1 METVKNND
9 RVSHQSSGSFRQYL
23 GRLSQWSYFKDT
35 VRWLFLRNNIV
46 YFSQSNTV
54 DDTENTIKDK
64 RHKYTVQQLE
74 NAVPTIEALTNI
86 SLANGYHKFMFEPDF
101 IAKIVNVFSNAVV
114 LQQLGISETAFKL
127 ICTLSLNKYER
138 FSEDIVKQG
147 VPTQVLQCMINSDK
161 QTLYNHSNWTIDL
174 IYNLVGRPH
183 VHDLL
188 VQDESFLATLQSAA
202 AQKEPI
208 TLQLV
213 SLIVKHLL
221 LTEIRDVQHGDHL
234 FQIYLSNNKRF
245 IREMNAKLQEGTEL
259 DEALAKKIKADEL
272 SSYSDM
278 FDKTT
283 VLVKQAV
290 DIGYPYQFLP
300 KLRDGW
306 NLTEKAALYSV
317 VACGCVAL
325 RALTQ
330 SKRPSITPMCISAFM
345 YTIFTVYWF
354 GAFKKP
360 AEQKVLNYFTDEKKG
375 ITSPRLHYVAHQS
388 MSAVSEQLVFL
399 ALFARFKYL
408 FMVGCVLSVLDYKT
422 PALFKVSK

>member
-1 METVKNND
+1 M
-9 RVSHQSSGSFRQYL
+9 
-23 GRLSQWSYFKDT
+23 
-35 VRWLFLRNNIV
+35 FLCNVIV

-54 DDTENTIKDK
+54 GDNVENTIKDK

-86 SLANGYHKFMFEPDF
+86 SLANGYHKVMFEPDF
-101 IAKIVNVFSNAVV
+101 IAKIVNVFSNAVE
-114 LQQLGISETAFKL
+114 LQQLGISEAAFKL
-127 ICTLSLNKYER
+127 LCTLSLNKYER

-147 VPTQVLQCMINSDK
+147 VPTQVLQCMISSDK
-161 QTLYNHSNWTIDL
+161 QTLYHHSNWTIDL

-188 VQDESFLATLQSAA
+188 VQDESFLATLQTAA

-221 LTEIRDVQHGDHL
+221 LTEIRDVQHGYHL
-234 FQIYLSNNKRF
+234 FQIHLSNNKRF
-245 IREMNAKLQEGTEL
+245 LREMNVKLKEGSEL
-259 DEALAKKIKADEL
+259 DEVLAKKIKADEL

-283 VLVKQAV
+283 ELVKQAV
-290 DIGYPYQFLP
+290 DMGYPYQFLP

-317 VACGCVAL
+317 VACGYVAL

-330 SKRPSITPMCISAFM
+330 PKRPSITPMCISAFM
-345 YTIFTVYWF
+345 YTMYTVYWF

-360 AEQKVLNYFTDEKKG
+360 ADQKVLDYFTDEKKG
-375 ITSPRLHYVAHQS
+375 ITSPRLHFVANQS
-388 MSAVSEQLVFL
+388 MEAVSEQLVFL

-408 FMVGCVLSVLDYKT
+408 FVVGCVLSVLDYET
-422 PALFKVSK
+422 PALFKIKK